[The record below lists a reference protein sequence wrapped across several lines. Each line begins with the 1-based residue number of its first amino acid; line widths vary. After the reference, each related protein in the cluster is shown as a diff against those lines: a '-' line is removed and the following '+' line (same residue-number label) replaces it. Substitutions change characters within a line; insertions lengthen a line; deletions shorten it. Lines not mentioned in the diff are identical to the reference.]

1 MATRKKIFG
10 KCNSKY
16 NISHY
21 TQYAHYTKKRQTIK
35 NVAKNMNKFESSHIA
50 KQKHKIRKPLQKTIC
65 QLLKMINIVTI

>member
-21 TQYAHYTKKRQTIK
+21 TQYADYTKKRQTIK
-35 NVAKNMNKFESSHIA
+35 NVEKTMNKVESSHIA
-50 KQKHKIRKPLQKTIC
+50 SR
-65 QLLKMINIVTI
+65 NIK